1 MGNNV
6 RDDWLVALLVAP
18 LLAGIA
24 TEHLPRAI
32 RTTVTLVRVNPL
44 KITNFAHC
52 DIFTTAPVMHK
63 GECIPGLF

>member
-6 RDDWLVALLVAP
+6 GDDWLVALLVVP

-24 TEHLPRAI
+24 TEHLPRVI
-32 RTTVTLVRVNPL
+32 RTTLVRVNPL